1 MPGFFNF
8 REIRNLILLF
18 LTVILLSSAYGYFRG
33 IDQNCKN
40 YVNDCKI
47 LVIDDNADTTTINN
61 FIDRKYIGYSN
72 LAELLGFDTEVKF
85 IIKKKNNLTPEE
97 LKFSNNIIV
106 KDGIYHTEWSK
117 NNTFYRVE
125 LNGNSDAPSVFV
137 KKAKAKFYFGTYVYN
152 EKYQK
157 SVLDF
162 LLHHFLSDLKSL
174 LVLID
179 GVLLFQFL
187 VFFSITS
194 VAYYVIWVKFKSFFA
209 RFKIQKSM
217 PRPEAIWIE
226 ISQTIIALFCTSLL
240 SFRVGFMENY
250 KFSYIYDDI
259 FEKGILYYI
268 FTLVFIFILADAFY
282 YWAHR
287 LMHHKSIY
295 KYTHKIHHNSV
306 RVTPFTTISVNVS
319 ELIITSTFILIVMSF
334 LPMHRS
340 ILLIFAAVSL
350 LKNIMIHLG
359 HEILPKKLNNTWL
372 SWLVTATHHEI
383 HHMKFQQNFGIYF
396 RFWDVWM
403 GTEDKDYLKKYEQVT
418 SGKPI

>member
-1 MPGFFNF
+1 MLGFFNF

-18 LTVILLSSAYGYFRG
+18 LSVILLSSVYGYLRN
-33 IDQNCKN
+33 IDQNCTD
-40 YVNDCKI
+40 YFSDCKI
-47 LVIDDNADTTTINN
+47 LAIDDNAHIPIVSKFT
-61 FIDRKYIGYSN
+61 DRKFIGYSN
-72 LAELLGFDTEVKF
+72 LAKLLGFDTEVKF
-85 IIKKKNNLTPEE
+85 IIKKKNNLTHEE
-97 LKFSNNIIV
+97 LKVAKNLIFKN
-106 KDGIYHTEWSK
+106 GIYYTEWST
-117 NNTFYRVE
+117 NNTFYRIE
-125 LNGNSDAPSVFV
+125 LMGISDAPSVYV
-137 KKAKAKFYFGTYVYN
+137 KKAKAKFYFDAYVYN

-157 SVLDF
+157 SVSDF
-162 LLHHFLSDLKSL
+162 LFHHFFSDLKSL

-179 GVLLFQFL
+179 GVILFQFI

-194 VAYYVIWVKFKSFFA
+194 VAYYVLWVKFKSFFA
-209 RFKIQKSM
+209 KFKIQKNL

-226 ISQTIIALFCTSLL
+226 ISQSVIALLCTSLL

-250 KFSYIYDDI
+250 KFSNIYEDI
-259 FEKGILYYI
+259 FERGIFYYI
-268 FTLVFIFILADAFY
+268 FSLILIFILADAFY

-359 HEILPKKLNNTWL
+359 HEILPQKLNNTWL
-372 SWLVTATHHEI
+372 AWLVTATHHEI

-403 GTEDKDYLKKYEQVT
+403 GTEDKDYLKKYDQVT